1 VSLQPTLNLAFP
13 AQAAL
18 PHLFH
23 VPESLLPLR
32 STFLRRIAAFAFA
45 TALLVLTGCTSLHR
59 TVATGH
65 DPAALREIFVASNLN
80 DGHRLAEQLASALRA
95 RGLRA
100 THGPLTMLPPS
111 AEAVLHYEDRWS
123 WDFGTHLT
131 SLRLDLHQ
139 PGEKRPYASAWRT
152 RYIATSTDVPAA
164 LADLVA
170 ELLRPAP

>member
-1 VSLQPTLNLAFP
+1 
-13 AQAAL
+13 
-18 PHLFH
+18 
-23 VPESLLPLR
+23 LLPLR
-32 STFLRRIAAFAFA
+32 PTFLRRLATFVFA
-45 TALLVLTGCTSLHR
+45 TALLVLTGCTSFRR

-65 DPAALREIFVASNLN
+65 DPAALREIFVAKNLN
-80 DGHRLAEQLASALRA
+80 DGHRLAEQLAYALQA

-100 THGPLTMLPPS
+100 TSGPLTLLPPS

-123 WDFGTHLT
+123 WDFGSHLT

-170 ELLRPAP
+170 ELLRTAPSFPSQAASVPLSKKEQDKAPQTNP